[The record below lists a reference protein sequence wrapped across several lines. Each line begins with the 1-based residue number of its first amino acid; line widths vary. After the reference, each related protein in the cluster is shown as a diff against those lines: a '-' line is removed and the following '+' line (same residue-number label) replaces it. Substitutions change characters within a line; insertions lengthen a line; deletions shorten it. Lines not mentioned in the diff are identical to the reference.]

1 VKRRPKGFHR
11 ERSRRAHIRLNRRE
25 LETAARSGAFGPIV
39 EEKELRVAIAGD
51 DERDDGEVCNPSAG
65 ASWLD
70 NRTTP
75 LRRQAWPFCT
85 PSLLLSLA

>member
-39 EEKELRVAIAGD
+39 EELRVAIAAMT
-51 DERDDGEVCNPSAG
+51 SA
-65 ASWLD
+65 
-70 NRTTP
+70 TT
-75 LRRQAWPFCT
+75 AK
-85 PSLLLSLA
+85 